1 MLSALLDGK
10 VDYIFLDAEKLPT
23 IKNADYNPYKI
34 FNLEHLIPKT
44 DNQIEYGNISA
55 ACSKIITKSIVQEY
69 KANDLTVDATWNF
82 LTSNS
87 TDLSG
92 KKIVIIGAGNI
103 GLKLSLKLVECG
115 AEVIIV
121 TKENQY
127 IQKVIDSLNSI
138 KNKGAISEIS
148 KANLNDLHKFKATD
162 IIIGCTNSTPVISSD
177 IVSQM
182 NNNGLVVDLG
192 KGQ

>member
-1 MLSALLDGK
+1 M
-10 VDYIFLDAEKLPT
+10 
-23 IKNADYNPYKI
+23 
-34 FNLEHLIPKT
+34 
-44 DNQIEYGNISA
+44 
-55 ACSKIITKSIVQEY
+55 
-69 KANDLTVDATWNF
+69 
-82 LTSNS
+82 
-87 TDLSG
+87 
-92 KKIVIIGAGNI
+92 IIGAGNI

-192 KGQ
+192 KGTITDDGINRCSEKNIRTWRVDIAPMLDSVVSASLAMSIC